1 MIVKDYMQI
10 LGKKFPGV
18 QARVIGDPGV
28 YENIELEEGS
38 DPLPPKET
46 LNGIALDAA
55 RTAVWGYIQ
64 AERDQRRIAGVK
76 VGDNWYHSDDP
87 SRIQQIALVMMGAN
101 MPTNI
106 MWKTMQGTFVQ
117 MTPQLASTIFQSIIA
132 QDTKIFA
139 RAEQHRQAMITGG
152 GDPYEYDFAPG
163 WPQTYYEW
171 AGTQA
176 PTPDAP
182 LSVTPD
188 TI

>member
-10 LGKKFPGV
+10 LGQKFPGV
-18 QARVIGDPGV
+18 QARVIGDPGI

-46 LNGIALDAA
+46 LDAMALDGA
-55 RTAVWGYIQ
+55 RTDVWHSIQ
-64 AERDQRRIAGVK
+64 AQRDGRREAGVR

-101 MPTNI
+101 MPSNI

-139 RAEQHRQAMITGG
+139 QAEYHRQTMITGG
-152 GDPYEYDFAPG
+152 GDPYEYDYSAG
-163 WPQTYYEW
+163 WPQTYQEW
-171 AGTQA
+171 AE
-176 PTPDAP
+176 PSAP
-182 LSVTPD
+182 LRPT
-188 TI
+188 T